1 MKGSGYRKERK
12 GSPLINTFRQFCD
25 AKGACFVRLEKGSE
39 MDTVI
44 VDFSPLR
51 VVDDAPIVSLA
62 KQVARVTV
70 GVGEDQTEE
79 VNLSQQG
86 LREGFHVEALQT
98 SAIWGVRERELRLS
112 CDREAAKE
120 LAAALVE
127 SLGIPKDLS
136 KKKKKKN
143 KKTRM
148 PLLEEEE
155 GSY

>member
-1 MKGSGYRKERK
+1 
-12 GSPLINTFRQFCD
+12 
-25 AKGACFVRLEKGSE
+25 

-98 SAIWGVRERELRLS
+98 SAIWGVRERER
-112 CDREAAKE
+112 RGRKRWTRR
-120 LAAALVE
+120 AAAPVGE
-127 SLGIPKDLS
+127 RAAPS
-136 KKKKKKN
+136 
-143 KKTRM
+143 R
-148 PLLEEEE
+148 
-155 GSY
+155 